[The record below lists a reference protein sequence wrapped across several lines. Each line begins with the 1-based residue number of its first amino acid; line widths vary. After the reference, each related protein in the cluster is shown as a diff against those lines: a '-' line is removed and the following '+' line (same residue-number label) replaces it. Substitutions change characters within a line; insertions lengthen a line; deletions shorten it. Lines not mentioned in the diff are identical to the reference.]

1 MTKKIRKKYNIYNCD
16 ATNSVRIITMLLTCC
31 FREDKTKKGDRG
43 GTSISSTSYPKG
55 GSIED
60 VVVVVPV
67 PENKG
72 KIKQKENGKS
82 SKNKKNKKGK
92 HKKENNEDDIDGLN
106 DVHKTTQVVAELH
119 VQESSNKNN
128 RHSVCSNGSEI
139 PRSNSLASRQS
150 SIQSNFKSLNGP
162 NRDGSD
168 RRDRKEKAPMQRE
181 QKRLFKQKS
190 QDSSQLVTTGI
201 HLNASSATS
210 ANASSIP
217 FIDQSPTTYLPQNA
231 SGQESKTGSAINPSE
246 AMINR
251 QGKTSFVHTMKN
263 WNYNNVS

>member
-1 MTKKIRKKYNIYNCD
+1 
-16 ATNSVRIITMLLTCC
+16 MLLTCC

-43 GTSISSTSYPKG
+43 GTPISSSSYPKG

-67 PENKG
+67 PENKD
-72 KIKQKENGKS
+72 KIKQKENNKS
-82 SKNKKNKKGK
+82 SKNKKNKKSK
-92 HKKENNEDDIDGLN
+92 NKKQNDEKDIDGLQN
-106 DVHKTTQVVAELH
+106 VHKTTQVVAELH
-119 VQESSNKNN
+119 IQEPSNKNN
-128 RHSVCSNGSEI
+128 RHSVASNGSEI
-139 PRSNSLASRQS
+139 LRSNSLASRQS

-181 QKRLFKQKS
+181 QKRLYKQKS
-190 QDSSQLVTTGI
+190 QECSLQVTSGI
-201 HLNASSATS
+201 HLNASTAAS

-217 FIDQSPTTYLPQNA
+217 FIDQSPTSYLPQNA

-246 AMINR
+246 AMIGI
-251 QGKTSFVHTMKN
+251 QGKTHISYIYTN
-263 WNYNNVS
+263 S

>member
-1 MTKKIRKKYNIYNCD
+1 
-16 ATNSVRIITMLLTCC
+16 MLLTCC
-31 FREDKTKKGDRG
+31 FREDKTKKGDRV
-43 GTSISSTSYPKG
+43 GTPISSSSYPKG

-67 PENKG
+67 PEKKD
-72 KIKQKENGKS
+72 KIKQKEIIKS

-106 DVHKTTQVVAELH
+106 DLHKTTQVVAELH
-119 VQESSNKNN
+119 AQESANKNN

-139 PRSNSLASRQS
+139 LRSNSLASRQS

-181 QKRLFKQKS
+181 QKRLYKQKS
-190 QDSSQLVTTGI
+190 QESSLQVTNGI
-201 HLNASSATS
+201 HLNASTATS

-217 FIDQSPTTYLPQNA
+217 FIDQSPTTYLPQSA

-246 AMINR
+246 AMIAR
-251 QGKTSFVHTMKN
+251 QGKTTFRYILKIKEFKSIYRIYLLTRLKIC
-263 WNYNNVS
+263 SE